1 MRELSNQELEIVSGG
16 MRSGGRFL
24 PNRWNDSSIRWNDS
38 SIRWND
44 SSIRWNNSSISFNR
58 R

>member
-38 SIRWND
+38 SIRWN
-44 SSIRWNNSSISFNR
+44 NSSISFNR